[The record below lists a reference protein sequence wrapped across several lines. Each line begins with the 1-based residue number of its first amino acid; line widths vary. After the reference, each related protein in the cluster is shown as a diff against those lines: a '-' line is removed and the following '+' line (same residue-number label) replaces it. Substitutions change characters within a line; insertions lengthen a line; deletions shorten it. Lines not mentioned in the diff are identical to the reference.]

1 MVSAPLPPAGNT
13 TGVDMPKKYGRIARF
28 VCPLSFLF
36 PSMIKV
42 NQAIEKA
49 DVLIEAMRWIRQ
61 HRGKITVIKIGGSLM
76 EDEAAMTHLLLDTVF
91 MESVGMQPVIVHGGG
106 KAISDAMQSAGIEP
120 RFVQGRRYTDSAS
133 LDIVKR
139 VLGKEINEQLVRQ
152 LNLYE
157 GQAEPL
163 SVCADSNVLF
173 GNKLALTDEFG
184 AEVDMGWVGTITRV
198 DTAPIHKLCEQG
210 IIPVIPSIAL
220 MNDGTGQALNVN
232 ADTVATAVAKE
243 LHAEKL
249 IYVSEVNGLRTDP
262 NDPDSMIDSL
272 SAEQARQLL
281 ASGSIVGGMIPK
293 IQACLET
300 LERGVN
306 KIHIINGRLRH
317 ALLLEIF
324 TSMGVGTEIIGP

>member
-1 MVSAPLPPAGNT
+1 MWENDPFCS
-13 TGVDMPKKYGRIARF
+13 
-28 VCPLSFLF
+28 PLSPFL
-36 PSMIKV
+36 PSLSMMMH
-42 NQAIEKA
+42 QAMEKA
-49 DVLIEAMRWIRQ
+49 DVLIEAMKWIRQ

-76 EDEAAMTHLLLDTVF
+76 EDEAAMTHLLLDAVF

-106 KAISDAMQSAGIEP
+106 KAISDAMQNAGIEP

-139 VLGKEINEQLVRQ
+139 VLGKEINEQLVQ
-152 LNLYE
+152 QIQSFE
-157 GQAEPL
+157 GQAESL
-163 SVCADSNVLF
+163 SVCCDSNVLF
-173 GNKLALTDEFG
+173 GEKLALTDESG
-184 AEVDMGWVGTITRV
+184 TEIDMGWVGTITRV
-198 DTAPIHKLCEQG
+198 DTAPIRKMCERG
-210 IIPVIPSIAL
+210 VMPVIPSVAL
-220 MNDGTGQALNVN
+220 MDDGTGQALNVN
-232 ADTVATAVAKE
+232 ADTAATAVAKE

-249 IYVSEVNGLRTDP
+249 VYVSEVNGLRTDP
-262 NDPDSMIDSL
+262 DDPSSMIDSIT
-272 SAEQARQLL
+272 AEQARQML

-324 TSMGVGTEIIGP
+324 TSMGVGTEITTGQ

>member
-1 MVSAPLPPAGNT
+1 MMK
-13 TGVDMPKKYGRIARF
+13 VD
-28 VCPLSFLF
+28 
-36 PSMIKV
+36 
-42 NQAIEKA
+42 QAIEKA

-76 EDEAAMTHLLLDTVF
+76 EDEAAMVHLLLDTVF

-106 KAISDAMQSAGIEP
+106 KAISDAMQHAGIEP

-163 SVCADSNVLF
+163 SLSADSNVLF
-173 GNKLALTDEFG
+173 GKKLALTDEFG
-184 AEVDMGWVGTITRV
+184 SEVDMGWVGTITRV
-198 DTAPIHKLCEQG
+198 DTAPIRKLCEQG

-220 MNDGTGQALNVN
+220 LDDSSGQALNVN
-232 ADTVATAVAKE
+232 ADTAATAVAKE

-272 SAEQARQLL
+272 TAEQARQLL

-324 TSMGVGTEIIGP
+324 TSMGVGTEITGP

>member
-1 MVSAPLPPAGNT
+1 M
-13 TGVDMPKKYGRIARF
+13 
-28 VCPLSFLF
+28 
-36 PSMIKV
+36 
-42 NQAIEKA
+42 EKA

-76 EDEAAMTHLLLDTVF
+76 EDEAAIMHLLLDAVF

-106 KAISDAMQSAGIEP
+106 KAISDAMQNAGIEP

-139 VLGKEINEQLVRQ
+139 VLGKEISEQIVREI
-152 LNLYE
+152 NLFE
-157 GQAEPL
+157 GHAESL
-163 SVCADSNVLF
+163 SVCLDTNVLF
-173 GNKLALTDEFG
+173 GKKLALTDEFG
-184 AEVDMGWVGTITRV
+184 TEVDMGWVGTITRV
-198 DTAPIHKLCEQG
+198 DTNPIRKLCEQG
-210 IIPVIPSIAL
+210 IIPVIPSVAL
-220 MNDGTGQALNVN
+220 MDDGSGQALNVN
-232 ADTVATAVAKE
+232 ADTAATAVAKE
-243 LHAEKL
+243 LQAEKL
-249 IYVSEVNGLRTDP
+249 VYVSEVNGLRTDP
-262 NDPDSMIDSL
+262 DDPDSMIDSI

-281 ASGSIVGGMIPK
+281 VSGSIVGGMIPK

-324 TSMGVGTEIIGP
+324 TSMGVGTEITGP